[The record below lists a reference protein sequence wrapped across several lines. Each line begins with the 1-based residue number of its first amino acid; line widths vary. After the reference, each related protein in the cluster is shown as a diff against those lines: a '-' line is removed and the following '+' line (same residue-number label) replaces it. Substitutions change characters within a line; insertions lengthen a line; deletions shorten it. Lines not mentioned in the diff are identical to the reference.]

1 MKNKNFVLVSLSIL
15 ALVFC
20 LAFAGAQPVFTD
32 IPPNATI
39 NSGSNWAGVD
49 FDAVDNVDVGDT
61 ITFSVNDVTH
71 FTITQDGFLNDK
83 LTLPVGVYNVN
94 VSISNSSGDTN
105 WTLYKL
111 EVVASEEAETCEFSD
126 NGNLDISIEDLSVEK
141 NNGKSYGKDNEWLP
155 LDDVNVE
162 ISVSNEGNE
171 KIKNIEIKWGLY
183 NKDSGEW
190 IIDDKENDFNLN
202 DGDDKTVTISF
213 ELDQPKDFEDSG
225 DYVFYAWATGEDEEF
240 DGDETCIMDS
250 ESVDIIIESDF
261 VVMDN
266 IEIPETALCG
276 SDVQISADVWNIGE
290 DDQDDV
296 SVLIYNKD
304 LGLNKVV
311 EIGDIDAFD
320 NEPIDFTFQLPKDAE
335 EKSYPIKF
343 TVYDEDNSIYQNE
356 YDDEDSASTV
366 FLKVEGGCSVAE
378 ASVSAVLESGGQAG
392 KPMIVKATIVNTGDK
407 TTSYSLNAAGY
418 AEWASSASLDKT
430 SLNLDAGKSEQVL
443 LTFNVNKEALGD
455 KLFYLEVLSENELI
469 VNQPVQV
476 EITKKSGLGITGNV
490 FSGESK
496 YLWGIG
502 IINLILVILIIVIAV
517 RIARK

>member
-20 LAFAGAQPVFTD
+20 LSFAGAQPVFTD

-276 SDVQISADVWNIGE
+276 SDVQISAE
-290 DDQDDV
+290 
-296 SVLIYNKD
+296 
-304 LGLNKVV
+304 
-311 EIGDIDAFD
+311 
-320 NEPIDFTFQLPKDAE
+320 
-335 EKSYPIKF
+335 
-343 TVYDEDNSIYQNE
+343 
-356 YDDEDSASTV
+356 
-366 FLKVEGGCSVAE
+366 
-378 ASVSAVLESGGQAG
+378 
-392 KPMIVKATIVNTGDK
+392 VK
-407 TTSYSLNAAGY
+407 
-418 AEWASSASLDKT
+418 
-430 SLNLDAGKSEQVL
+430 
-443 LTFNVNKEALGD
+443 
-455 KLFYLEVLSENELI
+455 
-469 VNQPVQV
+469 
-476 EITKKSGLGITGNV
+476 
-490 FSGESK
+490 
-496 YLWGIG
+496 
-502 IINLILVILIIVIAV
+502 
-517 RIARK
+517 